1 MSLIRE
7 RMRTYPV
14 DVGKIGNHWPWKE
27 RARVNPY
34 INYDFPYQWTIRK
47 LTSLCWQCIYCN
59 LTVYKI
65 PSRINDFV
73 FLQYDLQMMPGVSLR
88 MQNFLQKSM
97 IFCFLSSFL
106 WVFTLNEKL
115 QKLHKKSKMFWFLSN
130 FFLVS
135 SAPGCGT
142 PESLIRISRSRSSAE
157 SFTWRLFNLI

>member
-34 INYDFPYQWTIRK
+34 VNYAFPYQLTIRK

-65 PSRINDFV
+65 PSRINHVYFSS
-73 FLQYDLQMMPGVSLR
+73 FQNAAVSLR

-106 WVFTLNEKL
+106 RVFTLNEKL

>member
-7 RMRTYPV
+7 RMRTYPL

-34 INYDFPYQWTIRK
+34 INYDFPYQLTIRK

-65 PSRINDFV
+65 PSRINHVYF
-73 FLQYDLQMMPGVSLR
+73 FLLS
-88 MQNFLQKSM
+88 K
-97 IFCFLSSFL
+97 CSSFFEDAKL
-106 WVFTLNEKL
+106 FTKVNDFLLLVQLPPSIRSEWKVE
-115 QKLHKKSKMFWFLSN
+115 KLHKKSKMFWFLSN